1 LAQEIY
7 HVGLVQLSCSP
18 DPQENLNKAAARL
31 REAAKNGAQVVCLP
45 ELFRTQY
52 FCQREDAALFDLAE
66 KAENNTVQTGYFN
79 GMREVRKKRQ
89 LAMGPVQQLKLR
101 LLDAVDAAD
110 PEPEAFA
117 AVVAQAIVVI
127 SDGGATGPAQAVA
140 SDLEMDWQLACTST
154 GFVEWLRTAAAESE

>member
-1 LAQEIY
+1 MRPREFCRLERE
-7 HVGLVQLSCSP
+7 LV
-18 DPQENLNKAAARL
+18 R
-31 REAAKNGAQVVCLP
+31 RM
-45 ELFRTQY
+45 T
-52 FCQREDAALFDLAE
+52 
-66 KAENNTVQTGYFN
+66 
-79 GMREVRKKRQ
+79 MRKKRQ

-117 AVVAQAIVVI
+117 IVVV